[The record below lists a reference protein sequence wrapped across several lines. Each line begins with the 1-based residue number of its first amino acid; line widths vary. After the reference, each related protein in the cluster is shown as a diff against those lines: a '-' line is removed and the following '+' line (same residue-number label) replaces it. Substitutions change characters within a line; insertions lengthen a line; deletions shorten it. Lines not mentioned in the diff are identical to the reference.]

1 MKGTSALNSEVL
13 QINESLGNYK
23 IIMQKKL
30 ATAAEEEDMH
40 TKILEELGA
49 KIQSLEKSKGN
60 CEQELQRLRDERSDH
75 AEKKKEEIDKLKSE
89 IRDVK
94 TNKQKQLERIKK

>member
-1 MKGTSALNSEVL
+1 MKSNVPLNAEL
-13 QINESLGNYK
+13 LLINESLGNYK

-49 KIQSLEKSKGN
+49 KIQSLEKSKAN
-60 CEQELQRLRDERSDH
+60 CEQELERLRKDRSNH
-75 AEKKKEEIDKLKSE
+75 AEEKKE
-89 IRDVK
+89 
-94 TNKQKQLERIKK
+94 

>member
-1 MKGTSALNSEVL
+1 MQ

-40 TKILEELGA
+40 TKILEELDL
-49 KIQSLEKSKGN
+49 KIKSLEKTKEN
-60 CEQELQRLRDERSDH
+60 CES
-75 AEKKKEEIDKLKSE
+75 
-89 IRDVK
+89 
-94 TNKQKQLERIKK
+94 

>member
-1 MKGTSALNSEVL
+1 MQ

-40 TKILEELGA
+40 TKILEELDL
-49 KIQSLEKSKGN
+49 KIKSLEKTKEN
-60 CEQELQRLRDERSDH
+60 CESEL
-75 AEKKKEEIDKLKSE
+75 DKLRKD
-89 IRDVK
+89 RAAHA
-94 TNKQKQLERIKK
+94 

>member
-1 MKGTSALNSEVL
+1 MNFKTLVRVLIANRNDYDIVKSLKGNTALNADIL

-49 KIQSLEKSKGN
+49 KIQSLEKSKAN
-60 CEQELQRLRDERSDH
+60 CEQELDRLR
-75 AEKKKEEIDKLKSE
+75 K
-89 IRDVK
+89 
-94 TNKQKQLERIKK
+94 